1 VRVQLSHVR
10 VELREALR
18 VADAANNHQ
27 AHALDLTA
35 HQVSFL
41 PYTPTDSHTT
51 HTRTYTHT
59 LSLSLSVS
67 RSLSLPPSPS
77 LSPSLPHTHI

>member
-51 HTRTYTHT
+51 HTRTYTHS
-59 LSLSLSVS
+59 LSLSLY
-67 RSLSLPPSPS
+67 LSL
-77 LSPSLPHTHI
+77 SLPHTHI